1 MNDLPNQ
8 HTKLP
13 IIAQLGVLLL
23 ILTGLF
29 ATLLFLKDAN
39 ATPKNSILAT
49 PASIEELP
57 PLETESS
64 EINNISIQGEAAFV
78 WDVRT
83 QKALYK
89 KNPDEVLPLASI
101 TKLMTTLLTYELFDP
116 QDRASLSLS
125 AIMQSGDTGL
135 MAGEEFAIKDLEKLA
150 LISSSNDAAFALGAT
165 VGSALGDRDPMAQ
178 FITGMNIRAEE
189 LGLNTLEFQSTTG
202 LDLSLSEPRAV
213 GSARDVTFFMEYILE
228 QYPELRK
235 STTETNTRV
244 YNTDGQYHEAYNT
257 NELVGNIPNLIGS
270 KTGYTDLAGGNL
282 TVAFD
287 AGLDRPIIITV
298 LGSSR
303 DGRFSDVAKLV
314 DAVQE
319 SFNTQ
324 PE

>member
-1 MNDLPNQ
+1 MNDTPNQ

-13 IIAQLGVLLL
+13 IIAQLGVLLF

-29 ATLLFLKDAN
+29 ATLIFIKDAN
-39 ATPKNSILAT
+39 VTPRNAVLAS
-49 PASIEELP
+49 PASIQELP
-57 PLETESS
+57 PLETDTT
-64 EINNISIQGEAAFV
+64 EISNLTLQAEAAFV
-78 WDVRT
+78 WDVRAE
-83 QKALYK
+83 KALYK

-116 QDRASLSLS
+116 QEQTSLSLS

-135 MAGEEFAIKDLEKLA
+135 TAGEEFAIKDLERLA

-165 VGSALGDRDPMAQ
+165 VGSALGNRDPMAQ

-189 LGLNTLEFQSTTG
+189 LGLHSLEFKSTTG
-202 LDLSLSEPRAV
+202 LDLSLSEPGAV
-213 GSARDVTFFMEYILE
+213 GSARDVTFLMEYILE
-228 QYPELRK
+228 NYPELLEP
-235 STTETNTRV
+235 TTKTNARV
-244 YNTDGQYHEAYNT
+244 YNTSGEYHEAYNT

-298 LGSSR
+298 LGSTR

-314 DAVQE
+314 EAVQA

>member
-1 MNDLPNQ
+1 MNESPNQ

-13 IIAQLGVLLL
+13 IVAQLGVLLL

-29 ATLLFLKDAN
+29 SALLFIKNAN
-39 ATPKNSILAT
+39 VTPKNAHLAS
-49 PASIEELP
+49 PVSIEELP
-57 PLETESS
+57 PVDASNDALVSATILAES
-64 EINNISIQGEAAFV
+64 AFV
-78 WDVRT
+78 WDVRAE
-83 QKALYK
+83 KALYK

-116 QDRASLSLS
+116 QKHASLSLS
-125 AIMQSGDTGL
+125 AIMQSGDAGL
-135 MAGEEFAIKDLEKLA
+135 MAGEEFSIKDLERLA

-178 FITGMNIRAEE
+178 FITGMNIKAEE
-189 LGLNTLEFQSTTG
+189 LGLTSLEFKSTTG
-202 LDLSLSEPRAV
+202 LDLSATEPGAV
-213 GSARDVTFFMEYILE
+213 GSARDVTFLMEYILE
-228 QYPELRK
+228 NYPELID
-235 STTETNTRV
+235 STTESSARV

-282 TVAFD
+282 TIAFD
-287 AGLDRPIIITV
+287 AGVNRPIIITV
-298 LGSSR
+298 LGSTR
-303 DGRFSDVAKLV
+303 DGRFSDVSKLV
-314 DAVQE
+314 KAVQA